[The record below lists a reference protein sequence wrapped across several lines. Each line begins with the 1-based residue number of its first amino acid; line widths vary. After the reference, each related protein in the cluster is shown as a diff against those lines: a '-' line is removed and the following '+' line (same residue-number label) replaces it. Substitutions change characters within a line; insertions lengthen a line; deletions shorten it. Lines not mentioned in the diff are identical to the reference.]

1 MGNFEHRVGSCI
13 GRYRDMTN
21 EDRYIYKLLPLT
33 TRTDEALGFQ
43 DRCERE
49 KEQGEKNDAEVY

>member
-1 MGNFEHRVGSCI
+1 
-13 GRYRDMTN
+13 MTN

-33 TRTDEALGFQ
+33 TRTNEALGFQ

-49 KEQGEKNDAEVY
+49 KERGEKNDAEVY